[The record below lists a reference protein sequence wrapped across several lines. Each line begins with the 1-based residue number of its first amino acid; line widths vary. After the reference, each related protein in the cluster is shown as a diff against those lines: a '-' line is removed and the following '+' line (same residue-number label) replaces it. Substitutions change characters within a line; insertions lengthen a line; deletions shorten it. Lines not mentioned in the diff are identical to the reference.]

1 MLEPHFIRKMGHVIA
16 TYAFSAPGLLWFLG
30 TIDLL
35 RVHNPIPNWVELCC
49 VLALVI
55 PCGLGGLVLLAMGI
69 KLKSSL
75 IFIEGLFSLF
85 IAIGI
90 SFVVYAFVTF

>member
-1 MLEPHFIRKMGHVIA
+1 MGHGIA
-16 TYAFSAPGLLWFLG
+16 TYAFSAPGLLFFLG
-30 TIDLL
+30 YINLV
-35 RVHNPIPNWVELCC
+35 RVHDPTPIPNWVELCY